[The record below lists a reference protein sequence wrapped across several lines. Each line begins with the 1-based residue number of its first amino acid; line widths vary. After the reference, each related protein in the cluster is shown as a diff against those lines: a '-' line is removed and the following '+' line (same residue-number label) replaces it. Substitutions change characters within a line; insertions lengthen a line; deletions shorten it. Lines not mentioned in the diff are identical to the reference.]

1 MRGMEFLNFTFIA
14 LLVCSLTVSTGH
26 ASAQQKLPPGN
37 IKFAVVNFEKIFREA
52 AATRSIAPQIVKLK
66 TKYESQFKDLQK
78 KLQSVEQGL
87 KGQRNILSLEAYAE
101 KQKAFKKQVSGVQ
114 RNVQTV
120 QRMVVRAEG
129 NAYKNVRRAFHRIT
143 QEVAKERSLDLIFPR
158 SGLIHVNSRYDIS
171 DAILKR
177 LNKILP
183 FVKVKLPARAY
194 GRPKVSPGKKK

>member
-14 LLVCSLTVSTGH
+14 LLVCSLTVSTGP

-87 KGQRNILSLEAYAE
+87 KGQRNILSPEVYAE

-183 FVKVKLPARAY
+183 FVKVKLPAGAN

>member
-1 MRGMEFLNFTFIA
+1 MEFLKFTLIA
-14 LLVCSLTVSTGH
+14 LLVFSHTVSTGP

-52 AATRSIAPQIVKLK
+52 AATRSITPQIVKLK
-66 TKYESQFKDLQK
+66 KQFDGQFKDLQK
-78 KLQSVEQGL
+78 QLQSVEQGL
-87 KGQRNILSLEAYAE
+87 KGQRNILSPEAYAE
-101 KQKAFKKQVSGVQ
+101 KLKAFKKQVSGEQ

-143 QEVAKERSLDLIFPR
+143 QEIAKERSLDLIFPR

-177 LNKILP
+177 LNKNLP
-183 FVKVKLPARAY
+183 FVKVKLPARVK

>member
-14 LLVCSLTVSTGH
+14 LLVCSLTVSTEH

-87 KGQRNILSLEAYAE
+87 KGQRNILSPEVYAE
-101 KQKAFKKQVSGVQ
+101 KRKAFKKQVSGVQ

-129 NAYKNVRRAFHRIT
+129 NAYRNVRRAFHRIA
-143 QEVAKERSLDLIFPR
+143 QEVAKEKSLDLIFPR

-183 FVKVKLPARAY
+183 FVKVKLPARAN

>member
-1 MRGMEFLNFTFIA
+1 MEFLKFSLIA
-14 LLVCSLTVSTGH
+14 LLVFSQTVSTGP

-52 AATRSIAPQIVKLK
+52 AATRSITPQIVKLK
-66 TKYESQFKDLQK
+66 KQFDGQFKDLQK
-78 KLQSVEQGL
+78 QLQSVEQGL
-87 KGQRNILSLEAYAE
+87 KGQRNILSPEAYAE
-101 KQKAFKKQVSGVQ
+101 KLKAFKKQVSGEQ

-129 NAYKNVRRAFHRIT
+129 NAYKNVRRAFHQIT

-158 SGLIHVNSRYDIS
+158 SGLVHVNSRYDIS

-183 FVKVKLPARAY
+183 FVKVKLPGRAN
-194 GRPKVSPGKKK
+194 GRPKVSPKKKK

>member
-1 MRGMEFLNFTFIA
+1 MEFLKFTLIA
-14 LLVCSLTVSTGH
+14 LLVFSQTVSTGP

-52 AATRSIAPQIVKLK
+52 AATRSIAPQIAKLK
-66 TKYESQFKDLQK
+66 KQFDGQFKDLQK
-78 KLQSVEQGL
+78 QLQSVEQGL
-87 KGQRNILSLEAYAE
+87 KGQRNILSPEAYAE
-101 KQKAFKKQVSGVQ
+101 KLKAFKKQVSGEQ

-129 NAYKNVRRAFHRIT
+129 NAYKNVRRAFHRIA
-143 QEVAKERSLDLIFPR
+143 QEIAKERSLDLIFPR

-177 LNKILP
+177 LNKNLP
-183 FVKVKLPARAY
+183 FVKVKLPARAK
-194 GRPKVSPGKKK
+194 GRPKVFPGKKK

>member
-1 MRGMEFLNFTFIA
+1 MRGMEFLKFTFIA
-14 LLVCSLTVSTGH
+14 LLVCIHTVSAGP

-66 TKYESQFKDLQK
+66 NQYESQFIDLQK
-78 KLQSVEQGL
+78 KLRSIEQVL
-87 KGQRNILSLEAYAE
+87 KGQRNILSPKAYAE

-114 RNVQTV
+114 RNMQTV
-120 QRMVVRAEG
+120 QRMVLRAEG
-129 NAYKNVRRAFHRIT
+129 NAYKIVRRTFHRIT
-143 QEVAKERSLDLIFPR
+143 QEVAKERSLELIFPR

-177 LNKILP
+177 LNKSLP
-183 FVKVKLPARAY
+183 FVKVKRPARAN